1 MELTTT
7 NNVKSPMECP
17 FDQDLALVHA
27 SKRGDAAASMIRP
40 VELTA
45 FVLVLVVVCVE
56 QDGLTIRLHDR
67 NSGHRLLF
75 SGIKIVLSGF
85 YQ

>member
-1 MELTTT
+1 VELTTT

-27 SKRGDAAASMIRP
+27 CKRGDAAASMIRA

-45 FVLVLVVVCVE
+45 FVLVLVVVCVA
-56 QDGLTIRLHDR
+56 QDGLPIRLHDR